1 MSDPQR
7 GSLRDRI
14 LLVEDDPKLAEFI
27 ATELGLE
34 GYDVAIAANGMDGLS
49 MARDLQPDLLIL
61 DWMLPRISGLDLC
74 LRLRK
79 TGIEVPIIMLTA
91 KDEIPDRVA
100 GLNAGADDYVT
111 KPFSIEELLAR
122 VKARLRRTHPE
133 EINKLIFEDLTLN
146 PLTRE
151 VYRNDQSIELTAKEF
166 DLLELLLRHPR
177 QVLTRDRILELVWG
191 YDFMGE
197 SNIIEVYIRALRIK
211 LEANNPK
218 RLLHTVRGVGYV
230 LR

>member
-1 MSDPQR
+1 MTDH
-7 GSLRDRI
+7 I

-27 ATELGLE
+27 AAELSLE
-34 GYDVAIAANGMDGLS
+34 GYRVTIAPTGMDGLS
-49 MARDLQPDLLIL
+49 MARETQPDLVIL
-61 DWMLPRISGLDLC
+61 DWMLPGISGLDLC

-79 TGIEVPIIMLTA
+79 TGIQVPIIMLTA
-91 KDEIPDRVA
+91 KDEVPDRVA

-111 KPFSIEELLAR
+111 KPFSMEELLAR

-133 EINKLIFEDLTLN
+133 EPDVLGFEDLTLN
-146 PLTRE
+146 RLTRE
-151 VYRNDQSIELTAKEF
+151 VYRSTQLIELTAKEF
-166 DLLELLLRHPR
+166 DLLEFLLCHPR
-177 QVLTRDRILELVWG
+177 QVLTRDQILEKVWG

-218 RLLHTVRGVGYV
+218 RLIHTVRGVGYV
-230 LR
+230 LREYG